1 MYGNLIKSQIQK
13 KGSLSLHL
21 STVDLSACG
30 SNQNYPLIDYLQG
43 LKKSPNGLDIKSPL
57 RYLKCLFGV
66 ACWKRWAF
74 SFLQDGRV
82 KPVTVAEWAKPARAA
97 VRWDYGTTVGEG
109 TATQGRG
116 EQLSHQWLPDGTQA
130 QVLFLHIQMQFGWLV
145 LHKGLKLGFFI
156 MRLTGVLCGKLDN
169 INFNMLTPALNAL

>member
-1 MYGNLIKSQIQK
+1 MQKKPQSLPSPFHGWFFCMWIKSE
-13 KGSLSLHL
+13 LS
-21 STVDLSACG
+21 
-30 SNQNYPLIDYLQG
+30 SNWLFTG
-43 LKKSPNGLDIKSPL
+43 LEKKSPNGLDIKSPL

-66 ACWKRWAF
+66 ACWKCWAF

-97 VRWDYGTTVGEG
+97 VRWDYGTTVDEG

-116 EQLSHQWLPDGTQA
+116 EQISHQWLPDGIQA
-130 QVLFLHIQMQFGWLV
+130 QVLFLHIQIQFGWLV

-169 INFNMLTPALNAL
+169 INLNMLTVALNAL